1 MEVEMN
7 VIRRHILY
15 IFYCSMI
22 AVLFCA
28 CGVPATE
35 EAAPQSAEATPQL
48 SVFDGTIT
56 YGFLGDLRVLS
67 GIGRVTNDQGESL
80 TITVIGQS
88 EDVIRSYFENTRFHI
103 ELRTSVTSPEVS
115 QEPIQVPDFSILD
128 LMNNE
133 KSLLIYLDLP
143 QDMLVTYPKGSV
155 YVEVDPEIEQDQ
167 YHIYASKNP
176 TSDSVEVDISSTR
189 GSVEGTLYL
198 QGSAVANQTISTT
211 TEGLIGS
218 GEGYFDLAVRGVGD
232 SNFYTLAG
240 TWTYDAEAPVPTGA
254 SLTGH
259 VLWGNEPVPG
269 ASVQLMEKGDSFDFY
284 TSRILA
290 EPTVSGTD
298 GGFILKDVPVGDFTL
313 CAVAPEGSE
322 YWTWHCHSVGTAAN
336 QEIYVRDLYLYKV
349 LNLIMPENNSKINH
363 PSPTFRW
370 ENFSGAE
377 YYELSIWDEQGQD
390 AIPKQYTS
398 ETVFPLPFNLT
409 EEGKYSWAVNAYN
422 EYGILIA
429 YNSSWYFTLE
439 P

>member
-1 MEVEMN
+1 MD
-7 VIRRHILY
+7 VIRRHILS
-15 IFYCSMI
+15 ILFCSMI

-143 QDMLVTYPKGSV
+143 RDLLVTYPKGSV

-254 SLTGH
+254 SLIGH
-259 VLWGNEPVPG
+259 VLWGNEPVHG
-269 ASVQLMEKGDSFDFY
+269 ASVQLKERGISFYDS
-284 TSRILA
+284 TILA
-290 EPTVSGTD
+290 EVTILGDD
-298 GGFILKDVPVGDFTL
+298 GGYLLTDVPVGSFYL
-313 CAVAPEGSE
+313 CAVPADGSE
-322 YWTWHCHSVGTAAN
+322 YWPYDCYGIEIVAD
-336 QEIYVRDLYLYKV
+336 QKIYVNDHHLCKHMEL
-349 LNLIMPENNSKINH
+349 LEPEYGSVVQ
-363 PSPTFRW
+363 STTPTFNW
-370 ENFSGAE
+370 EIFPGAE
-377 YYELSIWDEQGQD
+377 YYLVRIHDELWNNIFITQE
-390 AIPKQYTS
+390 TS
-398 ETVFPLPFNLT
+398 EAEFTLQTPLDAGIYYWSVT
-409 EEGKYSWAVNAYN
+409 AYN
-422 EYGILIA
+422 GDDVEIA
-429 YNSSWYFTLE
+429 YLTNRPFTLE